1 MTKEKKEFVRK
12 KDLME
17 TIINECGVKTKTEAE
32 TIVNTLFD
40 TIATELKHGSTVEIF
55 GFGKFLVT
63 ERKARQGINPA
74 TGEKIQIP
82 ATKVVTFK
90 PAKSLK
96 DEVK

>member
-40 TIATELKHGSTVEIF
+40 TIATELKNGSTVEIF